1 MTNNQTE
8 YFYTVSS
15 GDELSDLLEGR
26 EAGRS
31 VKWIPPVPTQVS
43 SGMTGVLWKR
53 RQPDHRI
60 IPLAIVVQ
68 RSDLR
73 RLCGRF
79 SQLRSHLSP
88 ITAWCHLFSPHEF
101 EVLEG
106 LERKPDFRGF
116 EGAWTGLIV
125 AEAHLLAQRS
135 VSDLRISACLATQSF
150 AVGRAT
156 VIWDHTSPHS
166 VIKRYDA
173 VNKLMSRNTIDRGD
187 SSSGT
192 LREALFTIW
201 DSLAASTK
209 HGAPYS
215 AGKVD
220 PIGQSL
226 IGLLGAR
233 ERNDKISGEVESF
246 ARPLLETVPEA
257 QELMG
262 LEQLTAQQRLQL
274 FDNMAN
280 RLMSADLHRTRVRS
294 RTVPLL
300 LGYLVTVVA
309 GGEPSISLA
318 ATHARRWPEIMA
330 WAYVVGGLGQSVL
343 WNSSFDGLGRLV
355 ARELSRS
362 FRLDEAPTCDF
373 ALDEGKV
380 LADPELKD
388 PLVHVRIKQAKVVTI
403 ALIPGVNM
411 LVPVGDYSDT
421 RFRKPT
427 SRGRRVS
434 SGVHGGTRLNPFAV
448 LADALWPHLR
458 KRVEYTSE
466 ELIRRRWPP
475 ASRKRGRQKRSTTSS
490 GSQETLPLKPKDC
503 VEGDSNED

>member
-15 GDELSDLLEGR
+15 EGDLGDLLEGR

-31 VKWIPPVPTQVS
+31 VKWKPPVSTRVS

-53 RQPDHRI
+53 RQVDRPI

-73 RLCGRF
+73 RLCARF

-88 ITAWCHLFSPHEF
+88 LTAWCHLLSPHEF
-101 EVLEG
+101 EVLEAF
-106 LERKPDFRGF
+106 ERTPDFQGF
-116 EGAWTGLIV
+116 AGAWTGLIV
-125 AEAHLLAQRS
+125 AEAHLLAKRS

-150 AVGRAT
+150 AVARAT
-156 VIWDHTSPHS
+156 VIWDHTSPNS
-166 VIKRYDA
+166 VIERYDA
-173 VNKLMSRNTIDRGD
+173 VNKLMSRNVIDRGD
-187 SSSGT
+187 SSSSM

-209 HGAPYS
+209 RSAAHS
-215 AGKVD
+215 AGEVD
-220 PIGQSL
+220 PIGKSL
-226 IGLLGAR
+226 VALLGAR
-233 ERNDKISGEVESF
+233 ERKDDASGEVESF

-257 QELMG
+257 RELMG
-262 LEQLTAQQRLQL
+262 LEHLTSQQRLQL

-280 RLMSADLHRTRVRS
+280 NLMSSDPNRAQARS

-300 LGYLVTVVA
+300 LGYLATVVA
-309 GGEPSISLA
+309 GGEPSISL
-318 ATHARRWPEIMA
+318 TEQHARRWPEILA
-330 WAYVVGGLGQSVL
+330 WAYVVGGVGQSVL

-355 ARELSRS
+355 ARELTRS
-362 FRLDEAPTCDF
+362 FRLDDAPTCDF

-403 ALIPGVNM
+403 ALIPGVNI
-411 LVPVGDYSDT
+411 LVPVGDFPDT
-421 RFRKPT
+421 GHRKPT
-427 SRGRRVS
+427 SRGRDVS
-434 SGVHGGTRLNPFAV
+434 PGVHGGARLNSFAV
-448 LADALWPHLR
+448 LADALWPHIR
-458 KRVEYTSE
+458 RRVVYTSE
-466 ELIRRRWPP
+466 ELIRKRWPP
-475 ASRKRGRQKRSTTSS
+475 ASRKRGRQS
-490 GSQETLPLKPKDC
+490 GSTATIRGQETLPLKTKD
-503 VEGDSNED
+503 